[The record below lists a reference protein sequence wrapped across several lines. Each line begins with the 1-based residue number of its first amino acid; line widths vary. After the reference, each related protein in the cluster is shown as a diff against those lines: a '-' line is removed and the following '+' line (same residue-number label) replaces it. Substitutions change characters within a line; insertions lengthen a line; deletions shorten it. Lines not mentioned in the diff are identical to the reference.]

1 MFHKGRPVSLPQ
13 IQWTSSEEWA
23 SVDESNM
30 LFLSGS
36 GALTLNARVV
46 GEPSITASVSTLVSP
61 EIQVA
66 LKDRQLQ
73 APSTL
78 YPNPARDLIHVSGVE
93 KVNISLYEST
103 GKLLMQIE
111 SYTAGDPI
119 NIQKLSPG
127 LYLLK
132 VGEGRSASFLKL
144 LKH

>member
-1 MFHKGRPVSLPQ
+1 MFHMCRPVSLPQ
-13 IQWTSSEEWA
+13 ILWTSSEEWA

-46 GEPSITASVSTLVSP
+46 GEPSITASVSTQVSQD
-61 EIQVA
+61 IQVA
-66 LKDRQLQ
+66 LKDRQSQ

-78 YPNPARDLIHVSGVE
+78 YPNPARDMVHVTGVE
-93 KVNISLYEST
+93 KARISLYGST
-103 GKLLMQIE
+103 GKLLMQLE

-119 NIQKLSPG
+119 NIQELSPG
-127 LYLLK
+127 FYLIK

-144 LKH
+144 LKQ